1 MKLPIND
8 LGIILLAIFLA
19 LIFATKSYAQDTVQ
33 EDKISYK
40 KKTTIDFSDK
50 TIEVYARI
58 SSLRTSSRFALTFA
72 ISSQNLRITSRG
84 GHGIHRHVGTYGGS
98 SEKHVP

>member
-1 MKLPIND
+1 MLW
-8 LGIILLAIFLA
+8 IIIRISNLLITEITLFLA

-50 TIEVYARI
+50 TIEGELVKPEGAFVGVRKDI
-58 SSLRTSSRFALTFA
+58 KFKNFIKVRANFRDKLAESSDN
-72 ISSQNLRITSRG
+72 I
-84 GHGIHRHVGTYGGS
+84 
-98 SEKHVP
+98 